1 MKYGLIGERLGH
13 SFSGEIHA
21 LLGEYEYELC
31 EIAQDD
37 LDGFMRARDFLG
49 INVTMPYKTAVMPY
63 LDWIDGPAR
72 EIGAVNTVVKAGGK
86 LCGYNTDYYG
96 IMMLLVDRARIDA
109 KGKKAAILG
118 TGGTSKTALAVLTS
132 LGACEILRVS
142 RGKKDGSI
150 SYEELYSEHS
160 DVEIIVNTTPVGM
173 YPNIYECPVDL
184 SKFENLIGV
193 IDVVYNPINT
203 ALVQDARKRGIR
215 AEGGLYML
223 VAQAAV
229 ASELF
234 LDENGAT
241 SPSDIE
247 RIYEKIKAKKENTVL
262 VGMPSSGKSTVG
274 RLLAERLGRR
284 FVDTDELITEGIGMS
299 IPEYFERYGEAAFR
313 EVECEVIRE
322 ISAESSLVIATGGGA
337 VLREENVS
345 NLKKNGKIYFID
357 RPIDALIPTDDRPL
371 SRDRSALLEL
381 YEKRYP
387 IYCSLCDVRIDAD
400 CDATSVC
407 EKILENLK

>member
-49 INVTMPYKTAVMPY
+49 INVTMPYKAAVMPY

-96 IMMLLVDRARIDA
+96 IRLLFDRARIDA
-109 KGKKAAILG
+109 RGKKAAILG
-118 TGGTSKTALAVLTS
+118 TGGTSRTALAVLTS

-150 SYEELYSEHS
+150 SYNELYSEHS

-173 YPNIYECPVDL
+173 YPSIYECPVDL
-184 SKFENLIGV
+184 SRFESLIGV

-203 ALVQDARKRGIR
+203 ALVQDARKRGIST
-215 AEGGLYML
+215 EGGLYML

-234 LDENGAT
+234 LNENGAA
-241 SPSDIE
+241 SPENIE
-247 RIYEKIKAKKENTVL
+247 TVYEKIKAKKENTVL

-284 FVDTDELITEGIGMS
+284 FVDTDELITERIGMS
-299 IPEYFERYGEAAFR
+299 IPEYFERYGEATFR

-322 ISAESSLVIATGGGA
+322 ISVYGSLVIATGGGA

-345 NLKKNGKIYFID
+345 NLKKNGRIYFID
-357 RPIDALIPTDDRPL
+357 RALADLAPTDDRPL
-371 SRDRSALLEL
+371 SRDRSALEEL
-381 YEKRYP
+381 YKKRYP
-387 IYCSLCDVRIDAD
+387 IYRGLCDVRIEVD

-407 EKILENLK
+407 EKILENIK